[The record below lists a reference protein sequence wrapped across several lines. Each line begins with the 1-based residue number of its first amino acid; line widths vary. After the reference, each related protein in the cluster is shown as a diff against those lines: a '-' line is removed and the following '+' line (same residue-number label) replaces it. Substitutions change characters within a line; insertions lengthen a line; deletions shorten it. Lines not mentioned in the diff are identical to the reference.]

1 MVSGLVASSLSS
13 GVWPS
18 RLTPRPCRVIGC
30 SSHARVSSWV
40 LETPENLG
48 GAHSGVCIC
57 MEPGELQVLGEDDP
71 AFLGRFGSRR
81 SWRVPIWRSQG
92 AGVIYTKQQGWL
104 LDQRYDIHVI
114 QQAFQNAETT
124 RPELSWFQGPHF
136 IGVSLAGAGQS
147 RSKQARAVA
156 GGPNSRDLQ
165 HKAER
170 C

>member
-1 MVSGLVASSLSS
+1 MVSGLVASSLPS

-18 RLTPRPCRVIGC
+18 RLTQRPCRVIGC
-30 SSHARVSSWV
+30 SSHARVPSWV

-48 GAHSGVCIC
+48 GAHSGYVFH
-57 MEPGELQVLGEDDP
+57 QVLGEDDP
-71 AFLGRFGSRR
+71 AFLGRFGSR
-81 SWRVPIWRSQG
+81 SWRVPIWRSQR
-92 AGVIYTKQQGWL
+92 AGVIYTKQHGWL
-104 LDQRYDIHVI
+104 LDQRHDLHVI

-165 HKAER
+165 RKAER